1 MYLSTVTILIL
12 NYNQFWIKL
21 KNEQMKQ
28 LIYAIALFLPVLV
41 FGQDFT
47 VKGVLLEKNNQNPI
61 ELASIAILDSETN
74 AIIQET
80 TSNTKGHFEVKVKPG
95 KYHLHINFFDFEP
108 VVFNQLQ
115 ILEDKNIGKIFL
127 TLKETKV
134 LDEVKVITEK
144 SSIETRLDKKI
155 FNVGKDLIT
164 KGGSANDILNNVPSV
179 SVNAIGT
186 VSLRGNSSVRILING
201 KPSVM
206 TQNNGLE
213 QIPAESIER
222 VEVITNPS
230 AQYDAQ
236 GTSGIINIILKKN
249 KVNGFGS
256 SITATTG
263 VPNNNSVG
271 VNMNYKK
278 EKFNLFTDIR
288 YGRISILGNDKLFRT
303 NYENNQA
310 SSYIDQKTDRK
321 RHVNRFN
328 LYFGSDY
335 YINQNNTLTASYYY
349 RRNTNKSE
357 VDYLFSYLD
366 ANKNETQV
374 ITANENY
381 NEPQISN
388 QIELNYVKTFV
399 KKGKKITANIQY
411 DFWNDDENEWI
422 TEKTQSPTPS
432 FKTLKSRDIE
442 SSKDVVF
449 QSDMSFPLTEKSKID
464 IGLKGEIRRIN
475 SDYIVWENAIQIDSL
490 TNLLHYDERIF
501 GIYSQ
506 YSNGYKKFQYQLG
519 LRAEHFNTGSSDLK
533 NEFRTNKNYT
543 KLFPTIHLTYEIKNN
558 INLQLSYSKR
568 IDRPSFY
575 QLNPFGGIADRRN
588 IRIGNPDLN
597 PMYTDSFELGTLF
610 KWEKFTLNP
619 SVYYQY
625 TNNLFDITVTRNAND
640 YLVEKSI
647 NLGTENR
654 YGLEFNTTY
663 TPYKWWFLSSD
674 FNFFNFD
681 QKGLFTVSDQSWFS
695 RLNSRIKVSNWSIQ
709 NNFNIIG
716 AKKTGQISSQN
727 QLWAD
732 MAIGKEFWKEK
743 ASLTLKVDNIFDS
756 RIDRNYIRGANY
768 TIDSERRFSGTRA
781 SLTFTYKLN
790 RKKSDRDRLPE

>member
-1 MYLSTVTILIL
+1 
-12 NYNQFWIKL
+12 
-21 KNEQMKQ
+21 MKQ
-28 LIYAIALFLPVLV
+28 FIYAIALFLPVLLY
-41 FGQDFT
+41 GQDVT
-47 VKGVLLEKNNQNPI
+47 VKGLVLEKANQKPI
-61 ELASIAILDSETN
+61 ELASIAFLDNETN
-74 AIIQET
+74 ALIQET
-80 TSNTKGHFEVKVKPG
+80 TSDAKGHFEVKVKPG

-108 VVFNQLQ
+108 AILNQVQ
-115 ILEDKNIGKIFL
+115 ILEDKNIGKVLL

-134 LDEVKVITEK
+134 LDEVKVVSEK
-144 SSIETRLDKKI
+144 TSIETRLDKKI
-155 FNVGKDLIT
+155 FNVGKDLIS

-179 SVNAIGT
+179 SVNAMGA

-236 GTSGIINIILKKN
+236 GASGIINIILKKN

-256 SITATTG
+256 SITLTG
-263 VPNNNSVG
+263 GIPNNNSIG

-278 EKFNLFTDIR
+278 EKFNLFSDIR
-288 YGRISILGNDKLFRT
+288 YGRLSLFGDDKLFRT
-303 NYENNQA
+303 NYQNNIV
-310 SSYIDQKTDRK
+310 SGYIDQKTDRT
-321 RHVNRFN
+321 RNFNRFN

-335 YINQNNTLTASYYY
+335 YINENNTLTLSYYY
-349 RRNTNKSE
+349 RHNVSKNN
-357 VDYLFSYLD
+357 VDYFFNYLD
-366 ANKNETQV
+366 VNKNQTQL

-381 NEPQISN
+381 KEPQISN
-388 QIELNYVKTFV
+388 QIELNYVKNFA
-399 KKGKKITANIQY
+399 KKGKKLTANIQY
-411 DFWNDDENEWI
+411 DFWNDDENELI
-422 TEKTQSPTPS
+422 SERSETPTPTA
-432 FKTLKSRDIE
+432 KTIKSRDIE

-449 QSDMSFPLTEKSKID
+449 QSDMSFPFSEKSKFD
-464 IGLKGEIRRIN
+464 IGIKGEIRRIN
-475 SDYIVWENAIQIDSL
+475 SDYIVWDNAVQIDSL

-501 GIYSQ
+501 GVYSQ

-533 NEFRTNKNYT
+533 NEFRTDKNYT
-543 KLFPTIHLTYEIKNN
+543 KLFPTIHITYEIKNN
-558 INLQLSYSKR
+558 FNIQLSYSRR

-597 PMYTDSFELGTLF
+597 PMYIDSYELGTLY

-619 SVYYQY
+619 SVYHQH
-625 TNNLFDITVTRNAND
+625 TINLFDITVTRNSDD

-654 YGLEFNTTY
+654 YGFEINATY

-674 FNFFNFD
+674 FNYYKFD
-681 QKGLFTVSDQSWFS
+681 QKGVFIVSDHSWTA
-695 RLNSRIKVSNWSIQ
+695 RLNSRVKLKSWTLQ

-716 AKKTGQISSQN
+716 AKKSGQIDSKTQS
-727 QLWAD
+727 WAD
-732 MAIGKEFWKEK
+732 LAIAKEFWKEK
-743 ASLTLKVDNIFDS
+743 ASLTFKVDNIFDS
-756 RIDRNYIRGANY
+756 RISRDFITGNNY
-768 TIDSERRFSGTRA
+768 TIDGERRFTGTRV
-781 SLTFTYKLN
+781 SLTFTYKFN
-790 RKKSDRDRLPE
+790 RKKTDRDRLPE

>member
-1 MYLSTVTILIL
+1 
-12 NYNQFWIKL
+12 
-21 KNEQMKQ
+21 MKQ
-28 LIYAIALFLPVLV
+28 FIYAIALFLPVLLY
-41 FGQDFT
+41 GQDVT
-47 VKGVLLEKNNQNPI
+47 VKGLVLEKANQKPI
-61 ELASIAILDSETN
+61 ELASIAFLDNETN
-74 AIIQET
+74 ALIQET
-80 TSNTKGHFEVKVKPG
+80 TSDAKGHFEVKVKPG

-108 VVFNQLQ
+108 AILNQVQ
-115 ILEDKNIGKIFL
+115 ILEDKNIGKVLL

-134 LDEVKVITEK
+134 LDEVKVVSEK
-144 SSIETRLDKKI
+144 TSIETRLDKKI
-155 FNVGKDLIT
+155 FNVGKDLIS

-179 SVNAIGT
+179 SVNAMGA

-236 GTSGIINIILKKN
+236 GASGIINIILKKN

-256 SITATTG
+256 SITLTG
-263 VPNNNSVG
+263 GIPNNNSIG

-278 EKFNLFTDIR
+278 EKFNLFSDIR
-288 YGRISILGNDKLFRT
+288 YGRLSLFGDDKLFRT
-303 NYENNQA
+303 NYQNNIV
-310 SSYIDQKTDRK
+310 SGYIDQKTDRT
-321 RHVNRFN
+321 RNFNRFN

-335 YINQNNTLTASYYY
+335 YINENNTLTLSYYY
-349 RRNTNKSE
+349 RHNVSKNN
-357 VDYLFSYLD
+357 VDYFFNYLD
-366 ANKNETQV
+366 ANKNQTQL

-381 NEPQISN
+381 KEPQISN
-388 QIELNYVKTFV
+388 QIELNYVKNFA
-399 KKGKKITANIQY
+399 KKGKKLTANIQY
-411 DFWNDDENEWI
+411 DFWNDDENELI
-422 TEKTQSPTPS
+422 SERSETPTPTA
-432 FKTLKSRDIE
+432 KTIKSRDIE

-449 QSDMSFPLTEKSKID
+449 QSDMSFPLSEKSKFD
-464 IGLKGEIRRIN
+464 IGIKGEIRRIN
-475 SDYIVWENAIQIDSL
+475 SDYIVWDNAVQIDSL

-501 GIYSQ
+501 GVYSQ

-533 NEFRTNKNYT
+533 NEFRTDKNYT
-543 KLFPTIHLTYEIKNN
+543 KLFPTIHITYEIKNN
-558 INLQLSYSKR
+558 FNIQLSYSRR

-597 PMYTDSFELGTLF
+597 PMYIDSYELGTLY
-610 KWEKFTLNP
+610 KWGKFTLNP
-619 SVYYQY
+619 SVYHQH
-625 TNNLFDITVTRNAND
+625 TINLFDITVTRNSDD

-654 YGLEFNTTY
+654 YGFEINATY

-674 FNFFNFD
+674 FNYYKFD
-681 QKGLFTVSDQSWFS
+681 QKGVFTVSDHSWTA
-695 RLNSRIKVSNWSIQ
+695 RLNSRIKLKSWTLQ

-716 AKKTGQISSQN
+716 AKKSGQIDSKTQS
-727 QLWAD
+727 WAD
-732 MAIGKEFWKEK
+732 LAIAKEFWKEK
-743 ASLTLKVDNIFDS
+743 ASLTFKVDNIFDS
-756 RIDRNYIRGANY
+756 RISRDFITGNNY
-768 TIDSERRFSGTRA
+768 TIDGERRFTGTRV
-781 SLTFTYKLN
+781 SLTFTYKFN
-790 RKKSDRDRLPE
+790 RKKTDRDRLPE

>member
-1 MYLSTVTILIL
+1 
-12 NYNQFWIKL
+12 
-21 KNEQMKQ
+21 MKQ
-28 LIYAIALFLPVLV
+28 LIYAITLLLSTLI
-41 FGQDFT
+41 FGQEIT
-47 VKGVLLEKNNQNPI
+47 VKGTVLEKTNQKPI
-61 ELASIAILDSETN
+61 ELASISFLDCETS
-74 AIIQET
+74 AIIHET
-80 TSNTKGHFEVKVKPG
+80 TSNTKGNFEIKIKPG
-95 KYHLHINFFDFEP
+95 KYHLHIIFFDFEP
-108 VVFNQLQ
+108 VVFNQIQ

-127 TLKETKV
+127 TLKEIKV
-134 LDEVKVITEK
+134 LEEVTIVNEK

-179 SVNAIGT
+179 SVNAMGT

-256 SITATTG
+256 SVTATTG
-263 VPNNNSVG
+263 IPNNNSLG
-271 VNMNYKK
+271 INMNYKK
-278 EKFNLFTDIR
+278 EKFNLFSDIR
-288 YGRISILGNDKLFRT
+288 YGRISVVGDDKLFRT
-303 NYENNQA
+303 NYENNTVKN
-310 SSYIDQKTDRK
+310 YIDQRNDRK
-321 RHVNRFN
+321 RHINRFN

-335 YINQNNTLTASYYY
+335 YINENNTLTASYYY
-349 RRNTNKSE
+349 RHNVNKSN
-357 VDYLFSYLD
+357 VNYLFNFLD
-366 ANKNETQV
+366 ANQNISQ
-374 ITANENY
+374 IISANENY
-381 NEPQISN
+381 NEPQKSN
-388 QIELNYVKTFV
+388 QIELNYVKTFA

-422 TEKTQSPTPS
+422 TERTESTTPS
-432 FKTLKSRDIE
+432 LKTIKSRDIE
-442 SSKDVVF
+442 SSKDIVF
-449 QSDMSFPLTEKSKID
+449 QSDMSFPLSEKSKFD

-475 SDYIVWENAIQIDSL
+475 SDYIVWDNGIQIDSL

-501 GIYSQ
+501 GVYSQ

-533 NEFRTNKNYT
+533 NEFRTDKNYT
-543 KLFPTIHLTYEIKNN
+543 RLFPTIHLTYEIKNN
-558 INLQLSYSKR
+558 FNLQLSYSKR

-588 IRIGNPDLN
+588 IRVGNPDLN
-597 PMYTDSFELGTLF
+597 PMYTDSYELGTLY

-654 YGLEFNTTY
+654 HGIEINGTY
-663 TPYKWWFLSSD
+663 NPYKWWFLSSD
-674 FNFFNFD
+674 FNFFKFN
-681 QKGLFTVSDQSWFS
+681 QRGLFTVSDQSWFS
-695 RLNSRIKVSNWSIQ
+695 RLNSRIKLNTWSVQ

-743 ASLTLKVDNIFDS
+743 ATLTLKVDNIFDS
-756 RIDRNYIRGANY
+756 RISRDYITGANY
-768 TIDSERRFSGTRA
+768 TIDGERRFSGTRA
-781 SLTFTYKLN
+781 SLTFTYKFN
-790 RKKSDRDRLPE
+790 RKKTDRDRLPD

>member
-1 MYLSTVTILIL
+1 
-12 NYNQFWIKL
+12 
-21 KNEQMKQ
+21 MKQ
-28 LIYAIALFLPVLV
+28 FIYAIALFLPVLLY
-41 FGQDFT
+41 GQDVT
-47 VKGVLLEKNNQNPI
+47 VKGLVLEKANQKPI
-61 ELASIAILDSETN
+61 ELASIAFLDNETN
-74 AIIQET
+74 ALIQET
-80 TSNTKGHFEVKVKPG
+80 TSDAKGHFEVKVKPG

-108 VVFNQLQ
+108 AILNQVQ
-115 ILEDKNIGKIFL
+115 ILEDKNIGKVLL

-134 LDEVKVITEK
+134 LDEVKVVSEK
-144 SSIETRLDKKI
+144 TSIETRLDKKI
-155 FNVGKDLIT
+155 FNVGKDLIS

-179 SVNAIGT
+179 SVNAMGA

-236 GTSGIINIILKKN
+236 GASGIINIILKKN

-256 SITATTG
+256 SITLTG
-263 VPNNNSVG
+263 GIPNNNSIG

-278 EKFNLFTDIR
+278 EKFNLFSDIR
-288 YGRISILGNDKLFRT
+288 YGRLSLFGDDKLFRT
-303 NYENNQA
+303 NYQNNIV
-310 SSYIDQKTDRK
+310 SGYIDQKTDRT
-321 RHVNRFN
+321 RNFNRFN

-335 YINQNNTLTASYYY
+335 YINENNTLTLSYYY
-349 RRNTNKSE
+349 RHNVSKNN
-357 VDYLFSYLD
+357 VDYFFNYLD
-366 ANKNETQV
+366 VNKNQTQL

-381 NEPQISN
+381 KEPQISN
-388 QIELNYVKTFV
+388 QIELNYVKNFA
-399 KKGKKITANIQY
+399 KKGKKLTANVQY
-411 DFWNDDENEWI
+411 DFWNDDENELI
-422 TEKTQSPTPS
+422 SERSETPTPTA
-432 FKTLKSRDIE
+432 KTIKSRDIE

-449 QSDMSFPLTEKSKID
+449 QSDMSFPFSEKSKFD
-464 IGLKGEIRRIN
+464 IGIKGEIRRIN
-475 SDYIVWENAIQIDSL
+475 SDYIVWDNALQIDSL

-501 GIYSQ
+501 GVYSQ

-533 NEFRTNKNYT
+533 NEFRTDKNYT
-543 KLFPTIHLTYEIKNN
+543 KLFPTIHITYEIKNN
-558 INLQLSYSKR
+558 FNIQLSYSRR

-597 PMYTDSFELGTLF
+597 PMYIDSYELGTLY

-619 SVYYQY
+619 SVYHQH
-625 TNNLFDITVTRNAND
+625 TINLFDITVTRNSDD

-654 YGLEFNTTY
+654 YGFEINATY

-674 FNFFNFD
+674 FNYYKFD
-681 QKGLFTVSDQSWFS
+681 QKGLFIVSDHSWTA
-695 RLNSRIKVSNWSIQ
+695 RLNSRVKLKSWTLQ

-716 AKKTGQISSQN
+716 AKKSGQIDSKTQS
-727 QLWAD
+727 WAD
-732 MAIGKEFWKEK
+732 LAIAKEFWKEK
-743 ASLTLKVDNIFDS
+743 ASLTFKVDNIFDS
-756 RIDRNYIRGANY
+756 RISRDFITGNNY
-768 TIDSERRFSGTRA
+768 TIDGERRFTGTRV
-781 SLTFTYKLN
+781 SLTFTYKFN
-790 RKKSDRDRLPE
+790 RKKTDRDRLPE

>member
-1 MYLSTVTILIL
+1 
-12 NYNQFWIKL
+12 
-21 KNEQMKQ
+21 MKQ
-28 LIYAIALFLPVLV
+28 FIYAIALFLPVLLY
-41 FGQDFT
+41 GQDVT
-47 VKGVLLEKNNQNPI
+47 VKGLVLEKANQKPI
-61 ELASIAILDSETN
+61 ELASIAFLDNETN
-74 AIIQET
+74 ALIQET
-80 TSNTKGHFEVKVKPG
+80 TSDAKGHFEVKVKPG

-108 VVFNQLQ
+108 AILNQVQ
-115 ILEDKNIGKIFL
+115 ILEDKNIGKVLL

-134 LDEVKVITEK
+134 LDEVKVVSEK
-144 SSIETRLDKKI
+144 TSIETRLDKKI
-155 FNVGKDLIT
+155 FNVGKDLIS

-179 SVNAIGT
+179 SVNAMGA

-236 GTSGIINIILKKN
+236 GASGIINIILKKN

-256 SITATTG
+256 SITLTG
-263 VPNNNSVG
+263 GIPNNNSIG

-278 EKFNLFTDIR
+278 EKFNLFSDIR
-288 YGRISILGNDKLFRT
+288 YGRLSLFGDDKLFRT
-303 NYENNQA
+303 NYQNNIV
-310 SSYIDQKTDRK
+310 SGYIDQKTDRT
-321 RHVNRFN
+321 RNFNRFN

-335 YINQNNTLTASYYY
+335 YINENNTLTLSYYY
-349 RRNTNKSE
+349 RHNVSKNN
-357 VDYLFSYLD
+357 VDYFFNYLD
-366 ANKNETQV
+366 VNKNQTQL

-381 NEPQISN
+381 KEPQISN
-388 QIELNYVKTFV
+388 QIELNYVTNFA
-399 KKGKKITANIQY
+399 KKGKKLTANVQY
-411 DFWNDDENEWI
+411 DFWNDDENELI
-422 TEKTQSPTPS
+422 SERSETPTPTA
-432 FKTLKSRDIE
+432 KTIKSRDIE

-449 QSDMSFPLTEKSKID
+449 QSDMSFPFSEKSKFD
-464 IGLKGEIRRIN
+464 IGIKGEIRRIN
-475 SDYIVWENAIQIDSL
+475 SDYIVWDNAVQIDSL

-501 GIYSQ
+501 GVYSQ

-519 LRAEHFNTGSSDLK
+519 LRAEYFNTGSSDLK
-533 NEFRTNKNYT
+533 NEFRTDKNYT
-543 KLFPTIHLTYEIKNN
+543 KLFPTIHITYEIKNN
-558 INLQLSYSKR
+558 FNIQLSYSRR

-597 PMYTDSFELGTLF
+597 PMYIDSYELGTLY

-619 SVYYQY
+619 SVYHQH
-625 TNNLFDITVTRNAND
+625 TINLFDITVTRNSDD

-654 YGLEFNTTY
+654 YGFEINATY

-674 FNFFNFD
+674 FNYYKFD
-681 QKGLFTVSDQSWFS
+681 QKGVFIVSDHSWTA
-695 RLNSRIKVSNWSIQ
+695 RLNSRVKLKSWTLQ

-716 AKKTGQISSQN
+716 AKKSGQIDSKTQS
-727 QLWAD
+727 WAD
-732 MAIGKEFWKEK
+732 LAIAKEFWKEK
-743 ASLTLKVDNIFDS
+743 ASLTFKVDNIFDS
-756 RIDRNYIRGANY
+756 RISRDFITGNNY
-768 TIDSERRFSGTRA
+768 TIDGERRFTGTRV
-781 SLTFTYKLN
+781 SLTFTYKFN
-790 RKKSDRDRLPE
+790 RKKTDRDRLPE

>member
-1 MYLSTVTILIL
+1 
-12 NYNQFWIKL
+12 
-21 KNEQMKQ
+21 MKQ
-28 LIYAIALFLPVLV
+28 LIYAFALLLPALI
-41 FGQDFT
+41 FGQDVT
-47 VKGVLLEKNNQNPI
+47 VKGAVLEKTNQNPI
-61 ELASIAILDSETN
+61 ELASIAFLDSETN
-74 AIIQET
+74 AVIQET
-80 TSNTKGHFEVKVKPG
+80 TSDTKGHFEVKIKPG

-108 VVFNQLQ
+108 AILNQVQ
-115 ILEDKNIGKIFL
+115 ISEDKNIGKVFL
-127 TLKETKV
+127 TAKETKV
-134 LDEVKVITEK
+134 LDEVKVVSEK

-155 FNVGKDLIT
+155 FNVGKDLIS

-179 SVNAIGT
+179 SVNATGT

-236 GTSGIINIILKKN
+236 GASGIINIILKKN
-249 KVNGFGS
+249 KANGFGS
-256 SITATTG
+256 SVTGTAG
-263 VPNNNSVG
+263 VPNNNSLG

-278 EKFNLFTDIR
+278 EKFNLFSDIR
-288 YGRISILGNDKLFRT
+288 YGRLTLFGDDKLFRT
-303 NYENNQA
+303 NYENTA
-310 SSYIDQKTDRK
+310 VSGYIDQKTDRI
-321 RHVNRFN
+321 RNLNRFN

-349 RRNTNKSE
+349 RHNTAKSN

-366 ANKNETQV
+366 ANKNQTQR
-374 ITANENY
+374 ITAKESY
-381 NEPQISN
+381 REPQISN
-388 QIELNYVKTFV
+388 QIELNYVKNFA
-399 KKGKKITANIQY
+399 KKGKKLTANIQY
-411 DFWNDDENEWI
+411 DFWNDDENEFI
-422 TEKTQSPTPS
+422 TERTETPSPTV
-432 FKTLKSRDIE
+432 KTIKSRDVE

-449 QSDMSFPLTEKSKID
+449 QTDMSFPLTEKSKFD

-475 SDYIVWENAIQIDSL
+475 SDYIVWDNAVQIDSL

-533 NEFRTNKNYT
+533 DEFKTDKNYT
-543 KLFPTIHLTYEIKNN
+543 KLFPTVHLTYEIKNN
-558 INLQLSYSKR
+558 FNVQLSYSRR

-597 PMYTDSFELGTLF
+597 PMYIDSYEMGTLY
-610 KWEKFTLNP
+610 KWEKFSLNP
-619 SVYYQY
+619 SVYHQH
-625 TNNLFDITVTRNAND
+625 TINLFDITVTRNSND

-647 NLGTENR
+647 NSGTENR
-654 YGLEFNTTY
+654 YGFEMNATY

-674 FNFFNFD
+674 FNFYKFD
-681 QKGLFTVSDQSWFS
+681 QKGLFTVSDKTWSS
-695 RLNSRIKVSNWSIQ
+695 RLNSRIKLKSWTVQ

-716 AKKTGQISSQN
+716 AKKTGQIESQE

-732 MAIGKEFWKEK
+732 MAVGKEFWKEK
-743 ASLTLKVDNIFDS
+743 ASLTFKIDNIFDS
-756 RIDRNYIRGANY
+756 RISRDYISGKNY
-768 TIDSERRFSGTRA
+768 TIDGERRFTGTRA
-781 SLTFTYKLN
+781 SLTFTYKFN
-790 RKKSDRDRLPE
+790 RKKGDRDRLPE

>member
-41 FGQDFT
+41 FGQDVT
-47 VKGVLLEKNNQNPI
+47 VKGLLLEKSNQNPI

-115 ILEDKNIGKIFL
+115 IIEDKNIGKIFL

-179 SVNAIGT
+179 SVNTIGT

-310 SSYIDQKTDRK
+310 SSYIDQKTNRK

-381 NEPQISN
+381 KEPQISN
-388 QIELNYVKTFV
+388 QIELNYVKTFA

-449 QSDMSFPLTEKSKID
+449 QSDMSFPLNEKSKID

-756 RIDRNYIRGANY
+756 RIDRNYIRGTNY

>member
-1 MYLSTVTILIL
+1 
-12 NYNQFWIKL
+12 
-21 KNEQMKQ
+21 MKQ
-28 LIYAIALFLPVLV
+28 FIYAIALFLPVLLY
-41 FGQDFT
+41 GQDVT
-47 VKGVLLEKNNQNPI
+47 VKGLVLEKANQKPI
-61 ELASIAILDSETN
+61 ELASIAFLDNETN
-74 AIIQET
+74 ALIQET
-80 TSNTKGHFEVKVKPG
+80 TSDAKGHFEVKVKPG

-108 VVFNQLQ
+108 AILNQVQ
-115 ILEDKNIGKIFL
+115 ILEDKNIGKVLL

-134 LDEVKVITEK
+134 LDEVKVVSEK
-144 SSIETRLDKKI
+144 TSIETRLDKKI
-155 FNVGKDLIT
+155 FNVGKDLIS

-179 SVNAIGT
+179 SVNAMGA

-236 GTSGIINIILKKN
+236 GASGIINIILKKN

-256 SITATTG
+256 SITLTG
-263 VPNNNSVG
+263 GIPNNNSIG

-278 EKFNLFTDIR
+278 EKFNLFSDIR
-288 YGRISILGNDKLFRT
+288 YGRLSLFGDDKLFRT
-303 NYENNQA
+303 NYQNNIV
-310 SSYIDQKTDRK
+310 SGYIDQKTDRT
-321 RHVNRFN
+321 RNFNRFN

-335 YINQNNTLTASYYY
+335 YINENNTLTLSYYY
-349 RRNTNKSE
+349 RHNVSKNN
-357 VDYLFSYLD
+357 VDYFFNYLD
-366 ANKNETQV
+366 VNKNQTQL

-381 NEPQISN
+381 KEPQISN
-388 QIELNYVKTFV
+388 QIELNYVKNFA
-399 KKGKKITANIQY
+399 KKGKKLTANVQY
-411 DFWNDDENEWI
+411 DFWNDDENELI
-422 TEKTQSPTPS
+422 SERSETPTPTA
-432 FKTLKSRDIE
+432 KTIKSRDIE

-449 QSDMSFPLTEKSKID
+449 QSDMSFPFSEKSKFD
-464 IGLKGEIRRIN
+464 IGIKGEIRRIN
-475 SDYIVWENAIQIDSL
+475 SDYIVWDNALQIDSL

-501 GIYSQ
+501 GVYSQ

-533 NEFRTNKNYT
+533 NEFRTDKNYT
-543 KLFPTIHLTYEIKNN
+543 KLFPTIHITYEIKNN
-558 INLQLSYSKR
+558 FNIQLSYSRR

-597 PMYTDSFELGTLF
+597 PMYIDSYELGTLY

-619 SVYYQY
+619 SVYHQH
-625 TNNLFDITVTRNAND
+625 TINLFDITVTRNSDD

-654 YGLEFNTTY
+654 YGFEINATY

-674 FNFFNFD
+674 FNYYKFD
-681 QKGLFTVSDQSWFS
+681 QKGVFIVSDHSWTA
-695 RLNSRIKVSNWSIQ
+695 RLNSRVKLKSWTLQ

-716 AKKTGQISSQN
+716 AKKSGQIDSKTQS
-727 QLWAD
+727 WAD
-732 MAIGKEFWKEK
+732 LAIAKEFWKEK
-743 ASLTLKVDNIFDS
+743 ASLTFKVDNIFDS
-756 RIDRNYIRGANY
+756 RISRDFITGNNY
-768 TIDSERRFSGTRA
+768 TIDGERRFTGTRV
-781 SLTFTYKLN
+781 SLTFTYKFN
-790 RKKSDRDRLPE
+790 RKKTDRDRLPE

>member
-1 MYLSTVTILIL
+1 MKQFIYVFLLLMPIVLFGQEVTI
-12 NYNQFWIKL
+12 
-21 KNEQMKQ
+21 
-28 LIYAIALFLPVLV
+28 
-41 FGQDFT
+41 
-47 VKGVLLEKNNQNPI
+47 KGSVLEKNNQQPI

-74 AIIQET
+74 AILQET
-80 TSNTKGHFEVKVKPG
+80 TSDSKGLFEIKIKPG

-108 VVFNQLQ
+108 TILHQLQ
-115 ILEDKNIGKIFL
+115 ISEDKNFGKMYL
-127 TLKETKV
+127 TSKETKL
-134 LDEVKVITEK
+134 LDEVKITSEK

-155 FNVGKDLIT
+155 FNVGKDLIS

-249 KVNGFGS
+249 KANGFGS
-256 SITATTG
+256 SVTATTG
-263 VPNNNSVG
+263 IPNNNSLG

-278 EKFNLFTDIR
+278 EKFNLFTDLR
-288 YGRISILGNDKLFRT
+288 YGRISLVGDDKLFRT
-303 NYENNQA
+303 NYENNTIN
-310 SSYIDQKTDRK
+310 SYIDQRTDRK
-321 RHVNRFN
+321 RHINRFN

-349 RRNTNKSE
+349 RHNVNKSN
-357 VDYLFSYLD
+357 VDYVFSYLD
-366 ANKNETQV
+366 PNKNLTQS
-374 ITANENY
+374 ISATEHY
-381 NEPQISN
+381 KEPQISN
-388 QIELNYVKTFV
+388 QIELNYVKTFA
-399 KKGKKITANIQY
+399 KKGKKLTANIQY

-422 TEKTQSPTPS
+422 TERTENPSPTS
-432 FKTLKSRDIE
+432 KTIKSRDIE

-449 QSDMSFPLTEKSKID
+449 QSDMTFPINEKSKFD
-464 IGLKGEIRRIN
+464 IGLKGETRRIN
-475 SDYIVWENAIQIDSL
+475 SDYIVWDNSVQVDSL

-501 GIYSQ
+501 GVYSQ

-533 NEFRTNKNYT
+533 DQFKTDKNYT
-543 KLFPTIHLTYEIKNN
+543 KLFPTLHLTYEFKNN
-558 INLQLSYSKR
+558 FNIQLSYSRR

-597 PMYTDSFELGTLF
+597 PMFTDSYELGTLY
-610 KWEKFTLNP
+610 KWEKLTLNP
-619 SVYYQY
+619 SIYHQH
-625 TNNLFDITVTRNAND
+625 TINLFDITVTRNSDN
-640 YLVEKSI
+640 YLVEKPV

-654 YGLEFNTTY
+654 YGFEMNATY
-663 TPYKWWFLSSD
+663 TPYKFWFISAD
-674 FNFFNFD
+674 FNYYKFD
-681 QKGLFTVSDQSWFS
+681 QKGLFTVSDQSWTS
-695 RLNSRIKVSNWSIQ
+695 RLNSRIKLKAWSVQ

-716 AKKTGQISSQN
+716 AKKTGQIESQA
-727 QLWAD
+727 QIWSD
-732 MAIGKEFWKEK
+732 MAIAKEFWKEK
-743 ASLTLKVDNIFDS
+743 ASLTFKVDNIFNS
-756 RIDRNYIRGANY
+756 RISKDYISGKNY
-768 TIDSERRFSGTRA
+768 TIDGERRFSGTRA
-781 SLTFTYKLN
+781 SLTFTYKFN
-790 RKKSDRDRLPE
+790 RKKTDRDRLPD

>member
-1 MYLSTVTILIL
+1 
-12 NYNQFWIKL
+12 
-21 KNEQMKQ
+21 MKQ
-28 LIYAIALFLPVLV
+28 LIYAFILLLPIVL
-41 FGQDFT
+41 FGQEVT
-47 VKGVLLEKNNQNPI
+47 IKGSVLEKNNQQPI

-74 AIIQET
+74 AILQET
-80 TSNTKGHFEVKVKPG
+80 TSDSKGLFEIKIKPG

-108 VVFNQLQ
+108 TILHQLQ
-115 ILEDKNIGKIFL
+115 ISEDKNFGKMYL
-127 TLKETKV
+127 TSKETKQ
-134 LDEVKVITEK
+134 LDEVKITSDK

-155 FNVGKDLIT
+155 FNVGKDLIS
-164 KGGSANDILNNVPSV
+164 KGGSVNDILNNVPSV
-179 SVNAIGT
+179 SVNAMGT

-249 KVNGFGS
+249 KANGFGS
-256 SITATTG
+256 SVTATTG
-263 VPNNNSVG
+263 VPNNNSLG

-278 EKFNLFTDIR
+278 EKFNLFTDLR
-288 YGRISILGNDKLFRT
+288 YGRISIVGDDKLFRT
-303 NYENNQA
+303 NYENNTV
-310 SSYIDQKTDRK
+310 SSYIDQRTDRK
-321 RHVNRFN
+321 RHINRFN

-349 RRNTNKSE
+349 RHNVNKSN
-357 VDYLFSYLD
+357 VDYVFSYLD
-366 ANKNETQV
+366 ANKNQTQL
-374 ITANENY
+374 INATEHY
-381 NEPQISN
+381 KEPQISN
-388 QIELNYVKTFV
+388 QIELNYVKTFA
-399 KKGKKITANIQY
+399 KKGKKLTANIQY

-422 TEKTQSPTPS
+422 TERTENPSPTL
-432 FKTLKSRDIE
+432 KTIKSRDIE

-449 QSDMSFPLTEKSKID
+449 QSDMTFPINEKSKFD

-475 SDYIVWENAIQIDSL
+475 SDYIVWDNSVQVDSL

-501 GIYSQ
+501 GVYSQ

-533 NEFRTNKNYT
+533 DQFKTDKNYT
-543 KLFPTIHLTYEIKNN
+543 KLFPTLHLTYEFKNN
-558 INLQLSYSKR
+558 FNIQLSYSRR
-568 IDRPSFY
+568 IDRPSFF

-597 PMYTDSFELGTLF
+597 PMFTDSYELGTLY

-619 SVYYQY
+619 SIYHQH
-625 TNNLFDITVTRNAND
+625 TINLFDITVTRNSDN
-640 YLVEKSI
+640 YLVEKPV

-654 YGLEFNTTY
+654 YGFEMNATY
-663 TPYKWWFLSSD
+663 TPYKWWFISSD
-674 FNFFNFD
+674 FNYYKFD
-681 QKGLFTVSDQSWFS
+681 QKGLFKVSDQSWTA
-695 RLNSRIKVSNWSIQ
+695 RLNSRIKLKSWSAQ

-716 AKKTGQISSQN
+716 AKKTGQIESQA
-727 QLWAD
+727 QIWSD
-732 MAIGKEFWKEK
+732 MAIAKEFWKEK
-743 ASLTLKVDNIFDS
+743 ASLTFKVDNIFDS
-756 RIDRNYIRGANY
+756 RISRDYISGKNY
-768 TIDSERRFSGTRA
+768 TIDGERRFSGTRA
-781 SLTFTYKLN
+781 SLTFTYKFN
-790 RKKSDRDRLPE
+790 RKKTDRDRLPD

>member
-1 MYLSTVTILIL
+1 
-12 NYNQFWIKL
+12 
-21 KNEQMKQ
+21 MKQ
-28 LIYAIALFLPVLV
+28 LIYAITLLLSTLI
-41 FGQDFT
+41 FGQEIT
-47 VKGVLLEKNNQNPI
+47 VKGTVLEKTNQKPI
-61 ELASIAILDSETN
+61 ELASISFLDCETS
-74 AIIQET
+74 AIIHET
-80 TSNTKGHFEVKVKPG
+80 TSNTKGNFEIKIKPG
-95 KYHLHINFFDFEP
+95 KYHLHIIFFDFEP
-108 VVFNQLQ
+108 VVFNQIQ

-127 TLKETKV
+127 TLKEIKV
-134 LDEVKVITEK
+134 LEEVTIVNEK

-179 SVNAIGT
+179 SVNAMGT

-256 SITATTG
+256 SVTATTG
-263 VPNNNSVG
+263 IPNNNSLG
-271 VNMNYKK
+271 INMNYKK
-278 EKFNLFTDIR
+278 EKFNLFSDIR
-288 YGRISILGNDKLFRT
+288 YGRISVVGDDKLFRT
-303 NYENNQA
+303 NYENNTVKN
-310 SSYIDQKTDRK
+310 YIDQRNDRK
-321 RHVNRFN
+321 RHINRFN

-335 YINQNNTLTASYYY
+335 YINENNTLTASYYY
-349 RRNTNKSE
+349 RHNVNKSN
-357 VDYLFSYLD
+357 VNYLFNFLD
-366 ANKNETQV
+366 ANQNISQ
-374 ITANENY
+374 IISANENY
-381 NEPQISN
+381 NEPQKSN
-388 QIELNYVKTFV
+388 QIELNYVKTFA

-422 TEKTQSPTPS
+422 TERTESTTPS
-432 FKTLKSRDIE
+432 LKTIKSRDIE
-442 SSKDVVF
+442 SSKDIVF
-449 QSDMSFPLTEKSKID
+449 QSDMSFPLSEKSKFD

-475 SDYIVWENAIQIDSL
+475 SDYIVWDNGIQIDSL

-501 GIYSQ
+501 GVYSQ

-533 NEFRTNKNYT
+533 NEFRTDKNYT
-543 KLFPTIHLTYEIKNN
+543 RLFPTIHLTYEIKNN
-558 INLQLSYSKR
+558 FNLQLSYSKR

-588 IRIGNPDLN
+588 IRVGNPDLN
-597 PMYTDSFELGTLF
+597 PMYTDSYELGTLY

-654 YGLEFNTTY
+654 YGIEINGTY
-663 TPYKWWFLSSD
+663 NPYKWWFLSSD
-674 FNFFNFD
+674 FNFFKFN
-681 QKGLFTVSDQSWFS
+681 QRGLFTVSDQSWFS
-695 RLNSRIKVSNWSIQ
+695 RLNSRIKLNTWSVQ
-709 NNFNIIG
+709 NNLNIIG

-743 ASLTLKVDNIFDS
+743 ATLTLKVDNIFDS
-756 RIDRNYIRGANY
+756 RISRDYITGANY
-768 TIDSERRFSGTRA
+768 TIDGARRFSGTRA
-781 SLTFTYKLN
+781 SLTFTYKFN
-790 RKKSDRDRLPE
+790 RKKTDRDRLPD

>member
-1 MYLSTVTILIL
+1 
-12 NYNQFWIKL
+12 
-21 KNEQMKQ
+21 MKQ
-28 LIYAIALFLPVLV
+28 FIYAIALFLPVLLY
-41 FGQDFT
+41 GQDVT
-47 VKGVLLEKNNQNPI
+47 VKGLVLEKANQKPI
-61 ELASIAILDSETN
+61 ELASIAFLDNETN
-74 AIIQET
+74 ALIQET
-80 TSNTKGHFEVKVKPG
+80 TSDAKGHFEVKVKPG

-108 VVFNQLQ
+108 AILNQVQ
-115 ILEDKNIGKIFL
+115 ILEDKNIGKVLL

-134 LDEVKVITEK
+134 LDEVKVVSEK
-144 SSIETRLDKKI
+144 TSIETRLDKKI
-155 FNVGKDLIT
+155 FNVGKDLIS

-179 SVNAIGT
+179 SVNAMGA

-236 GTSGIINIILKKN
+236 GASGIINIILKKN

-256 SITATTG
+256 SITLTG
-263 VPNNNSVG
+263 GIPNNNSIG

-278 EKFNLFTDIR
+278 EKFNLFSDIR
-288 YGRISILGNDKLFRT
+288 YGRLSLFGDDKLFRT
-303 NYENNQA
+303 NYQNNIV
-310 SSYIDQKTDRK
+310 SGYIDQKTDRT
-321 RHVNRFN
+321 RNFNRFN

-335 YINQNNTLTASYYY
+335 YINENNTLTLSYYY
-349 RRNTNKSE
+349 RHNVSKNN
-357 VDYLFSYLD
+357 VDYFFNYLD
-366 ANKNETQV
+366 ANKNQTQL

-381 NEPQISN
+381 KEPQISN
-388 QIELNYVKTFV
+388 QIELNYVKNFA
-399 KKGKKITANIQY
+399 KKGKKLTANIQY
-411 DFWNDDENEWI
+411 DFWNDDENELI
-422 TEKTQSPTPS
+422 SERSETPTPTA
-432 FKTLKSRDIE
+432 KTIKSRDIE

-449 QSDMSFPLTEKSKID
+449 QSDMSFPLSEKSKFD
-464 IGLKGEIRRIN
+464 IGIKGEIRRIN
-475 SDYIVWENAIQIDSL
+475 SDYIVWDNAVQIDSL

-501 GIYSQ
+501 GVYSQ

-533 NEFRTNKNYT
+533 NEFRTDKNYT
-543 KLFPTIHLTYEIKNN
+543 KLFPTVHLTYEIKNN
-558 INLQLSYSKR
+558 FNIQLSYSRR

-597 PMYTDSFELGTLF
+597 PMYIDSYELGTLY
-610 KWEKFTLNP
+610 KWGKFTLNP
-619 SVYYQY
+619 SVYHQH
-625 TNNLFDITVTRNAND
+625 TINLFDITVTRNSDD

-654 YGLEFNTTY
+654 YGFEINATY

-674 FNFFNFD
+674 FNYYKFD
-681 QKGLFTVSDQSWFS
+681 QKGVFTVSDHSWTA
-695 RLNSRIKVSNWSIQ
+695 RLNSRIKLKSWTLQ

-716 AKKTGQISSQN
+716 AKKSGQIDSKTQS
-727 QLWAD
+727 WAD
-732 MAIGKEFWKEK
+732 LAIAKEFWKEK
-743 ASLTLKVDNIFDS
+743 ASLTFKVDNIFDS
-756 RIDRNYIRGANY
+756 RISRDFITGNNY
-768 TIDSERRFSGTRA
+768 TIDGERRFTGTRI
-781 SLTFTYKLN
+781 SLTFTYKFN
-790 RKKSDRDRLPE
+790 RKKTDRDRLPE